1 MARNKRRTVKDKE
14 KVKKIRKEARKRW
27 RQKKS
32 AEKAMKKLAEEKKR
46 NEDKERRKFKEI
58 DPSLVVRTT
67 KFLGAGT
74 FGSCYLAFYR
84 DMVVAVKEFKE
95 RKNADLAHLRSEVH
109 NEVTMIKHLK
119 DHRGVPLLFGII
131 TKSELIRLVTK
142 FHGNKNKGLTLHK
155 AIKKETLEKPTW
167 LEIGE
172 LVSRQIPSRRCPCP
186 PINRRSIENSIHTL
200 PPKLSTGVAGR
211 VPNLT
216 YFL

>member
-14 KVKKIRKEARKRW
+14 KLKKIRKEARKRW

-58 DPSLVVRTT
+58 DPSLVVRMT

-74 FGSCYLAFYR
+74 FGSCYLPFYR

-95 RKNADLAHLRSEVH
+95 FKERKNVESAHEA
-109 NEVTMIKHLK
+109 TMIKHLK
-119 DHRGVPLLFGII
+119 DHRGVPLIFGII
-131 TKSELIRLVTK
+131 TKSEPIRLVTK

-155 AIKKETLEKPTW
+155 AIKKEKLEKPTW
-167 LEIGE
+167 LEI
-172 LVSRQIPSRRCPCP
+172 
-186 PINRRSIENSIHTL
+186 
-200 PPKLSTGVAGR
+200 
-211 VPNLT
+211 
-216 YFL
+216 